1 MTAIDMTAVAR
12 SVELLNL
19 ASEIAGD
26 SPALTFAQTLAAA
39 RAELDQLD
47 AYAAEWDSVTACP
60 TNNALPDWYAQ
71 EGYSRVT
78 LRDVDAGCAVE
89 HWPED
94 TVLHLDVTRQGHT
107 TCVSLT
113 PAQLRPA
120 ARLLLAMADV
130 LDPLLAPVE

>member
-1 MTAIDMTAVAR
+1 MTMIDTPVNARLAEAVAL
-12 SVELLNL
+12 SYELNEQL
-19 ASEIAGD
+19 AD
-26 SPALTFAQTLAAA
+26 LTLEEGFQLVWSQ
-39 RAELDQLD
+39 LDQLD

-71 EGYSRVT
+71 EGYSRIT

-94 TVLHLDVTRQGHT
+94 TVLHLDVTRKGHT
-107 TCVSLT
+107 TCSLT